1 MGMKKTAFV
10 TGANKGIGFEIAK
23 QLGEKGWK
31 VILGARSAERG
42 QSAASELAAQGLD
55 VEFLQ
60 VDMTDLEKLEQ
71 AALTIR
77 KNYPDLKLLIN
88 NAGMPGA
95 FSRSFTETKEEDLR
109 SAFEVNF
116 FGTFRLNQRLF
127 PLIKENEGT
136 IVNVSTDMAS
146 LDHMQNAESTL
157 NAFDY
162 NSSKTANN
170 AMTLSMAYEVR
181 NSNAQV
187 FAVTPGFTT
196 TDLNGNAKGGKSKE
210 AAAAIIVGYATDGKR
225 HNGEFLNEKGILAW

>member
-1 MGMKKTAFV
+1 MNKTAFV

-23 QLGEKGWK
+23 QLGEAGWK
-31 VILGARSAERG
+31 VVVGARSRERG
-42 QSAASELAAQGLD
+42 EAAVSELAAQGLD
-55 VEFLQ
+55 VEFVQ
-60 VDMTDLEKLEQ
+60 VDMADLEQIEQ
-71 AALTIR
+71 AADMIK
-77 KNYPDLKLLIN
+77 KNYPDLMLLIN

-95 FSRSFTETKEEDLR
+95 FSRSFTETKEKDLR
-109 SAFEVNF
+109 NAFEVNF

-127 PLIKENEGT
+127 PLIKNNEGT

-146 LDHMQNAESTL
+146 LDHMQNAEFTL

-170 AMTLSMAYEVR
+170 AMTLSMAYELR

-196 TDLNGNAKGGKSKE
+196 TDLNGNAQGGKSK
-210 AAAAIIVGYATDGKR
+210 ADAAAIIVGYATDGKG
-225 HNGEFLNEKGILAW
+225 HNGEFLDENGVYAW

>member
-1 MGMKKTAFV
+1 MKKTAFV

-23 QLGEKGWK
+23 QLGVKGWK
-31 VILGARSAERG
+31 VILGARSTERG
-42 QSAASELAAQGLD
+42 QATVSELAAQGLD
-55 VEFLQ
+55 VEFVQ
-60 VDMTDLEKLEQ
+60 VDMTDLEKIEQ
-71 AALTIR
+71 AADRIK
-77 KNYPDLKLLIN
+77 KNYPGLKLLIN

-109 SAFEVNF
+109 NAFEVNF
-116 FGTFRLNQRLF
+116 FGTFRLNQHLF
-127 PLIKENEGT
+127 PLIKDNEGT

-146 LDHMQNAESTL
+146 LHHMQNAEFTL

-170 AMTLSMAYEVR
+170 AMTLSMAYELR

-196 TDLNGNAKGGKSKE
+196 TDLNGNAEGGKSKE
-210 AAAAIIVGYATDGKR
+210 DAAAIIVGYATDGKR
-225 HNGEFLNEKGILAW
+225 HNGEFLNEKGVLAW

>member
-1 MGMKKTAFV
+1 MKKTAFV
-10 TGANKGIGFEIAK
+10 TGANKGIGIEIVK
-23 QLGEKGWK
+23 QLGEAGWK

-42 QSAASELAAQGLD
+42 EAAISELTSKGLD
-55 VEFLQ
+55 IEFVQ
-60 VDMTDLEKLEQ
+60 IDMADLKTIEQ
-71 AALTIR
+71 AADTIN
-77 KNYPDLKLLIN
+77 KNYPELMLLIN

-95 FSRSFTETKEEDLR
+95 FSRSFTDTKEEDLR
-109 SAFEVNF
+109 NAFEVNF

-127 PLIKENEGT
+127 PLIKDNKGT

-146 LDHMQNAESTL
+146 LDHMQNAEFTL

-181 NSNAQV
+181 NSSAQV
-187 FAVTPGFTT
+187 FAVTPGFTS
-196 TDLNGNAKGGKSKE
+196 TDLNGNAAGGKSKE

-225 HNGEFLNEKGILAW
+225 HNGEFLDEKGVYAW

>member
-1 MGMKKTAFV
+1 MKKTAFV
-10 TGANKGIGFEIAK
+10 TGANKGIGIEIVR
-23 QLGEKGWK
+23 QLSEAGWK

-42 QSAASELAAQGLD
+42 EAAVSELTSLD
-55 VEFLQ
+55 VEFIQ
-60 VDMTDLEKLEQ
+60 IDMDDLKSIEQ
-71 AALTIR
+71 AADTIN
-77 KNYPDLKLLIN
+77 KNYPDLLLLIN

-109 SAFEVNF
+109 NAFEVNF

-127 PLIKENEGT
+127 PLIKDNEGT
-136 IVNVSTDMAS
+136 IINVSTDMAS
-146 LDHMQNAESTL
+146 LDHMQNAEFTL

-170 AMTLSMAYEVR
+170 AMTLSMAYEVK

-187 FAVTPGFTT
+187 FAVTPGFTS
-196 TDLNGNAKGGKSKE
+196 TDLNGNAAGGKSKE

-225 HNGEFLNEKGILAW
+225 HNGEFLNEKGVYAW

>member
-1 MGMKKTAFV
+1 MKKTAFV
-10 TGANKGIGFEIAK
+10 TGANKGIGIEIVR
-23 QLGEKGWK
+23 QLSEAGWK

-42 QSAASELAAQGLD
+42 EAAVSEFTSLD
-55 VEFLQ
+55 VEFIQ
-60 VDMTDLEKLEQ
+60 IDMDDLKSIEQ
-71 AALTIR
+71 AADTIN
-77 KNYPDLKLLIN
+77 KNYPDLLLLIN

-109 SAFEVNF
+109 NAFEVNF

-127 PLIKENEGT
+127 PLIKDNEGT
-136 IVNVSTDMAS
+136 IINVSTDMAS
-146 LDHMQNAESTL
+146 LDHMQNAAFTL

-187 FAVTPGFTT
+187 FAVTPGFTS
-196 TDLNGNAKGGKSKE
+196 TDLNGNAAGGKSKE

-225 HNGEFLNEKGILAW
+225 HNGKFLDEKGVYAW

>member
-1 MGMKKTAFV
+1 MKKTAFV
-10 TGANKGIGFEIAK
+10 TGANKGIGFEIVK
-23 QLGEKGWK
+23 QLGEAGWK

-42 QSAASELAAQGLD
+42 EAAVTELASKGLD
-55 VEFLQ
+55 VEF
-60 VDMTDLEKLEQ
+60 VRIDMGDLKTIEQ
-71 AALTIR
+71 ATDTIS
-77 KNYPDLKLLIN
+77 KNYPDLKLLVN

-95 FSRSFTETKEEDLR
+95 FSRSFTDTQEEDLR
-109 SAFEVNF
+109 NAFETNF

-146 LDHMQNAESTL
+146 LDHMQNAEFTL

-170 AMTLSMAYEVR
+170 AMTLSMAYEVK
-181 NSNAQV
+181 NSSAQV

-196 TDLNGNAKGGKSKE
+196 TDLNGNAAGGKSKE

-225 HNGEFLNEKGILAW
+225 HNGEFLNEKGVYAW

>member
-1 MGMKKTAFV
+1 MKKTSFV
-10 TGANKGIGFEIAK
+10 TGANKGIGIEIVK
-23 QLGEKGWK
+23 QLSEAGWK

-42 QSAASELAAQGLD
+42 EAAVSEFTSKGLD

-60 VDMTDLEKLEQ
+60 IDMSDLRSIEQ
-71 AALTIR
+71 AADTII

-95 FSRSFTETKEEDLR
+95 FSRSFTDTKEEDLR
-109 SAFEVNF
+109 NAFEVNF

-127 PLIKENEGT
+127 SLIKDNEGT
-136 IVNVSTDMAS
+136 IINVSTDMAS
-146 LDHMQNAESTL
+146 LDHMQNAEFTL

-170 AMTLSMAYEVR
+170 AMTLSMAYEVK
-181 NSNAQV
+181 NSKAQV
-187 FAVTPGFTT
+187 FAVTPGFTS
-196 TDLNGNAKGGKSKE
+196 TDLNGNAAGGKSKE

-225 HNGEFLNEKGILAW
+225 HNGEFLDEKGVYAW

>member
-1 MGMKKTAFV
+1 MKRTALV
-10 TGANKGIGFEIAK
+10 TGANKGIRFEIVK
-23 QLGEKGWK
+23 QLGEADWK
-31 VILGARSAERG
+31 VILGARSIERG
-42 QSAASELAAQGLD
+42 EAAVSELTSKGLD
-55 VEFLQ
+55 VDFVQ
-60 VDMTDLEKLEQ
+60 IDMGDLSTIDQ
-71 AALTIR
+71 AIDTIN

-109 SAFEVNF
+109 NAFEVNF

-127 PLIKENEGT
+127 PLIKGNEGT

-146 LDHMQNAESTL
+146 LDHMQNADFTL

-170 AMTLSMAYEVR
+170 AMTLSMAYEVK
-181 NSNAQV
+181 NSSAQV
-187 FAVTPGFTT
+187 FAVTPGFTS
-196 TDLNGNAKGGKSKE
+196 TDLNGNAAGGKSKE

-225 HNGEFLNEKGILAW
+225 HNAEFLDEKGVYAW

>member
-1 MGMKKTAFV
+1 MKKTAFV

-23 QLGEKGWK
+23 QLGEAGWK

-42 QSAASELAAQGLD
+42 EAAVSELAAMGL
-55 VEFLQ
+55 EAAFLQ
-60 VDMTDLEKLEQ
+60 IDMTDLNSIEQ
-71 AALTIR
+71 AADTIKR
-77 KNYPDLKLLIN
+77 DFPDLQLLIN

-127 PLIKENEGT
+127 PLIKQNEGT
-136 IVNVSTDMAS
+136 VVNVSTDMAS
-146 LDHMQNAESTL
+146 LNHMQNAASTL

-181 NSNAQV
+181 NSGAQV

-196 TDLNGNAKGGKSKE
+196 TDLNGNAPGGKTKE
-210 AAAAIIVGYATDGKR
+210 AGAAIIVGYATDGKR
-225 HNGEFLNEKGILAW
+225 RNGEFLDENGIFAW

>member
-1 MGMKKTAFV
+1 MKKTAFV
-10 TGANKGIGFEIAK
+10 TGANKGIGIEIVK
-23 QLGEKGWK
+23 QLGEAGWK

-42 QSAASELAAQGLD
+42 EAAVSELTSKGLD
-55 VEFLQ
+55 VEFVQ
-60 VDMTDLEKLEQ
+60 IDMGDLKTIEQ
-71 AALTIR
+71 AADMIN

-95 FSRSFTETKEEDLR
+95 FSRSFTDTKEEDLR
-109 SAFEVNF
+109 NAFEVNF

-127 PLIKENEGT
+127 PLIKDNEGT

-146 LDHMQNAESTL
+146 LDHMQNAEFTL

-170 AMTLSMAYEVR
+170 AMTLSMAYEVK
-181 NSNAQV
+181 NSSAQV
-187 FAVTPGFTT
+187 FAVTPGFTS
-196 TDLNGNAKGGKSKE
+196 TDLNGNAAGGKSKE

-225 HNGEFLNEKGILAW
+225 HNSEFLCEKGVYAW